1 MSPGLGLPNID
12 VIFSFLD
19 PPKSKQLEMNLEL
32 ILGILLPI
40 LIVAL
45 CIAVAYILFRYNK
58 SISICKMYH
67 HGDALVEHSPP
78 PSYTSSSTGKRPRIS
93 KLKIEHSH
101 DCVNPLLPPGPP
113 SSSGPGAYTTDE
125 SLSSQRTTL
134 TLRGMV
140 DETTGSGSGLPILI
154 QRSIAQ
160 QIKLDHEI
168 GKGRFGEVWL
178 GHWRGK
184 WSR

>member
-1 MSPGLGLPNID
+1 
-12 VIFSFLD
+12 
-19 PPKSKQLEMNLEL
+19 MNLEL

-45 CIAVAYILFRYNK
+45 CIAVAYVLFRYNK

-78 PSYTSSSTGKRPRIS
+78 PSYTSSSIIKNRPRIS
-93 KLKIEHSH
+93 KLKIVEHKH
-101 DCVNPLLPPGPP
+101 DCVNPLLQPGPP
-113 SSSGPGAYTTDE
+113 SSSGPGAYTDE

-134 TLRGMV
+134 TLKDMI
-140 DETTGSGSGLPILI
+140 DETTGSGAGLPILM
-154 QRSIAQ
+154 QRSIAN

-184 WSR
+184 WNK